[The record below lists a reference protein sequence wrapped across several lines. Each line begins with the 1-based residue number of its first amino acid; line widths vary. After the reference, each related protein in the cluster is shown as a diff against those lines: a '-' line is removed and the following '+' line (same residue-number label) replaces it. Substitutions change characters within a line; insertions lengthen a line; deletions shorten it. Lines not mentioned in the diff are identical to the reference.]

1 MNLENI
7 SDRFGGIWMWEK
19 KNKNNRNNTPVISKE
34 HEEYLKSIKREKSFI
49 KIMQIL
55 IFVIFIVL
63 WEWAAKNNHVDR
75 FLTSMPSAIFNLI
88 VQFVEDGSL
97 FKHLYVS
104 TTETIA
110 GFFAG
115 TIVGLLTAI
124 LLWWFEK
131 LARITDPYI
140 VILNS
145 LPKTALAPII
155 ILWAGMGF
163 SGIVVTAASISVVV
177 TTMTLYTGFISVEN
191 DKIVLLKTLGANK
204 YQILKKVII
213 PSNIPSIMSVIKVN
227 IGLSWI
233 GVIVGEFLVSKAGIG
248 YLILYGSQTFKLD
261 LVMMGVFVLGVIAAI
276 MYFFAAWLEKKVI
289 KY

>member
-1 MNLENI
+1 
-7 SDRFGGIWMWEK
+7 MW
-19 KNKNNRNNTPVISKE
+19 KNKTQVFTISKE
-34 HEEYLKSIKREKSFI
+34 HDEYLESIKTEKRFI
-49 KIMQIL
+49 KITQIL
-55 IFVIFIVL
+55 IFVFGIIL
-63 WEWAAKNNHVDR
+63 WEAAARYNLIDT
-75 FLTSMPSAIFNLI
+75 FLTSSPEAILKLI
-88 VQFVEDGSL
+88 VKFVQDGSL

-104 TTETIA
+104 TTETAA
-110 GFFAG
+110 GFLAG
-115 TIVGLLTAI
+115 TILGLLTAV

-131 LARITDPYI
+131 LAKIMDPYM

-163 SGIVVTAASISVVV
+163 SGIVATAASISIVV
-177 TTMTLYTGFISVEN
+177 TIMTLYTGFINVEK
-191 DKIVLLKTLGANK
+191 DKIILLKTMGANK
-204 YQILKKVII
+204 FQILMKVII
-213 PSNIPSIMSVIKVN
+213 PANIPSILSVIKVN

-261 LVMMGVFVLGVIAAI
+261 LVMMGVFVLGIIAAI

-289 KY
+289 RY

>member
-1 MNLENI
+1 
-7 SDRFGGIWMWEK
+7 MWEK
-19 KNKNNRNNTPVISKE
+19 KSKAVQTAIEISKE
-34 HEEYLKSIKREKSFI
+34 QQEYLKSIKKEKNFI
-49 KIMQIL
+49 KATQIL
-55 IFVIFIVL
+55 VFVVFIAL
-63 WEWAAKNNHVDR
+63 WEWGARFNLIDT
-75 FLTSMPSAIFNLI
+75 FLTSSPGAIFDLI
-88 VQFVEDGSL
+88 VKFVKDGSL

-110 GFFAG
+110 GFFVG
-115 TIVGLLTAI
+115 TIVGLLIAI
-124 LLWWFEK
+124 LLWWFER

-163 SGIVVTAASISVVV
+163 SGIVVTAASISVIV
-177 TTMTLYTGFISVEN
+177 TTMTLYTGFTSVEK
-191 DKIVLLKTLGANK
+191 DKIVLLKTMGASK
-204 YQILKKVII
+204 YQILRKVII

-261 LVMMGVFVLGVIAAI
+261 LVMMGVFVLGLIAAV
-276 MYFFAAWLEKKVI
+276 MYFFASWLEKKVI
-289 KY
+289 KYWKTVFFIV

>member
-1 MNLENI
+1 
-7 SDRFGGIWMWEK
+7 MWK
-19 KNKNNRNNTPVISKE
+19 KNNESQNQAVISKE
-34 HEEYLKSIKREKSFI
+34 HEQYLKSIKREKDFI
-49 KIMQIL
+49 RITQVM
-55 IFVIFIVL
+55 IFAVFIAL
-63 WEWAAKNNHVDR
+63 WEIAARFSLIDT
-75 FLTSMPSAIFNLI
+75 FLTSSPGAIFELI
-88 VQFVEDGSL
+88 VKFVKDGSL
-97 FKHLYVS
+97 FNHLYVS

-110 GFFAG
+110 GFLTG
-115 TIVGLLTAI
+115 TILGFFVSI

-131 LARITDPYI
+131 LARITDPYM

-163 SGIVVTAASISVVV
+163 SGIVVTAASISVIV
-177 TTMTLYTGFISVEN
+177 TIMTLYTGFISVEK
-191 DKIVLLKTLGANK
+191 DKIVLLKTLGASK
-204 YQILKKVII
+204 FQILKKVII
-213 PSNIPSIMSVIKVN
+213 PSNIPNIMSVIKVN

-261 LVMMGVFVLGVIAAI
+261 LVMMGVFILGLIAAV

>member
-1 MNLENI
+1 M
-7 SDRFGGIWMWEK
+7 EK
-19 KNKNNRNNTPVISKE
+19 KKKQSKQGISKE
-34 HEEYLKSIKREKSFI
+34 QQQYLQSIKREK
-49 KIMQIL
+49 
-55 IFVIFIVL
+55 IFIRITQVL
-63 WEWAAKNNHVDR
+63 LFLLAIVSWEAAARHNIIDT
-75 FLTSMPSAIFNLI
+75 FLTSSPGAIFELI
-88 VQFVEDGSL
+88 IGFIKDGSL

-104 TTETIA
+104 TTETVV
-110 GFFAG
+110 GFLVG
-115 TIVGLLTAI
+115 TIVGLLAAVV
-124 LLWWFEK
+124 LWWFEK
-131 LARITDPYI
+131 LARIMDPYM

-177 TTMTLYTGFISVEN
+177 TTMTLYTGFVNVEK
-191 DKIVLLKTLGANK
+191 DKIILLKTLGGNK
-204 YQILKKVII
+204 FQVLKKVII
-213 PSNIPSIMSVIKVN
+213 PANLPNIMSVIKVN

-261 LVMMGVFVLGVIAAI
+261 LVMMGVFVLGIVAAL
-276 MYFFAAWLEKKVI
+276 MYFLAAWLEKKVI

>member
-1 MNLENI
+1 MREKI
-7 SDRFGGIWMWEK
+7 KKMKKK
-19 KNKNNRNNTPVISKE
+19 KNDTINITKE
-34 HEEYLKSIKREKSFI
+34 HQEYLKAIKKEKIFI
-49 KIMQIL
+49 KVMQIL
-55 IFVIFIVL
+55 IFVIFIAF
-63 WEWAAKNNHVDR
+63 WEWAAINNHVDR
-75 FLTSMPSAIFNLI
+75 FLTSTPSAIFNLI
-88 VQFVEDGSL
+88 VRFIDDGSL
-97 FKHLYVS
+97 FKHLSVS
-104 TTETIA
+104 TMETIA

-115 TIVGLLTAI
+115 TIVGLLVAI
-124 LLWWFEK
+124 LLWWFER
-131 LARITDPYI
+131 LAKITDPYI

-177 TTMTLYTGFISVEN
+177 TTMTLYTGFINVEN
-191 DKIVLLKTLGANK
+191 DKIVLLKTFGANK
-204 YQILKKVII
+204 FQILRKVII
-213 PSNIPSIMSVIKVN
+213 PANIPSIMSVIRVN

-276 MYFFAAWLEKKVI
+276 MYFFASWLEKIVI

>member
-1 MNLENI
+1 
-7 SDRFGGIWMWEK
+7 MWEK
-19 KNKNNRNNTPVISKE
+19 KNKSEETAVNISKE
-34 HEEYLKSIKREKSFI
+34 HQEYLRSIKREKNFI
-49 KIMQIL
+49 RITQVL
-55 IFVIFIVL
+55 IFVVFIAL
-63 WEWAAKNNHVDR
+63 WEFAARNNHVDR
-75 FLTSMPSAIFNLI
+75 FLTSMPSAIFELI
-88 VQFVEDGSL
+88 VNFIEDGSL

-104 TTETIA
+104 TTETVA
-110 GFFAG
+110 GFFVG
-115 TIVGLLTAI
+115 TIVGLLVAV

-140 VILNS
+140 VIINS

-177 TTMTLYTGFISVEN
+177 TTMTLYTGFINVER
-191 DKIVLLKTLGANK
+191 DKIVLLKTFGANK
-204 YQILKKVII
+204 YQILRKVII
-213 PSNIPSIMSVIKVN
+213 PANIPSIMSVIKVN

-261 LVMMGVFVLGVIAAI
+261 LVMMGVFVLGLVAAI
-276 MYFFAAWLEKKVI
+276 MYFLAAWLEKKVI

>member
-1 MNLENI
+1 
-7 SDRFGGIWMWEK
+7 MWK
-19 KNKNNRNNTPVISKE
+19 KSSNGSSQKQIAISKE
-34 HEEYLKSIKREKSFI
+34 QEEYLKGIKREKNFI
-49 KIMQIL
+49 KITQIM
-55 IFVIFIVL
+55 IFVLFIGI
-63 WEWAAKNNHVDR
+63 WEIAAKNNLIDT
-75 FLTSMPSAIFNLI
+75 FLTSSPGAIFELI
-88 VQFVEDGSL
+88 VKFVKDGSL
-97 FKHLYVS
+97 FNHLYVS

-110 GFFAG
+110 GFFTG
-115 TIVGLLTAI
+115 TILGFLISI

-131 LARITDPYI
+131 LARITDPYL

-163 SGIVVTAASISVVV
+163 SGIVVTAASISVIV
-177 TTMTLYTGFISVEN
+177 TIMTLYTGFISVEK
-191 DKIVLLKTLGANK
+191 DKIILLKTLGASK
-204 YQILKKVII
+204 FQILKKVII
-213 PSNIPSIMSVIKVN
+213 PSNIPNIMSVIKVN

-261 LVMMGVFVLGVIAAI
+261 LVMMGVFILGLIAAI

>member
-1 MNLENI
+1 M
-7 SDRFGGIWMWEK
+7 IWR
-19 KNKNNRNNTPVISKE
+19 NKTETSFDISKE
-34 HEEYLKSIKREKSFI
+34 QENYLKSIKKEKKFI
-49 KIMQIL
+49 KIAQISVFI
-55 IFVIFIVL
+55 IFVAL
-63 WEWAAKNNHVDR
+63 WEWAARCNFIDT
-75 FLTSMPSAIFNLI
+75 FLTSSPGAIFKLI
-88 VQFVEDGSL
+88 VKFVKDGSL

-104 TTETIA
+104 TTETLA
-110 GFFAG
+110 GFFVG
-115 TIVGLLTAI
+115 TVVGMLVAV

-131 LARITDPYI
+131 LSKIADPYI

-177 TTMTLYTGFISVEN
+177 TTMTLYTGFTSVEN
-191 DKIVLLKTLGANK
+191 DKIILMKTFGASK
-204 YQILKKVII
+204 YQILSKVII
-213 PSNIPSIMSVIKVN
+213 PANIPCIMSAIKVN

-261 LVMMGVFVLGVIAAI
+261 LVMMGVFVLGVIAAV

>member
-1 MNLENI
+1 
-7 SDRFGGIWMWEK
+7 MWR
-19 KNKNNRNNTPVISKE
+19 KNKISTSVSISKE
-34 HEEYLKSIKREKSFI
+34 HDDYLKSIKREKGFV
-49 KIMQIL
+49 KTTQIL
-55 IFVIFIVL
+55 VFVIFIII
-63 WEWAAKNNHVDR
+63 WEWAARFGSVDT
-75 FLTSMPSAIFNLI
+75 FLTSSPGAIFGLI
-88 VQFVEDGSL
+88 VKFVEDGSL

-110 GFFAG
+110 GFFVG
-115 TIVGLLTAI
+115 TIVGLLVAV

-131 LARITDPYI
+131 LARIADPYI

-177 TTMTLYTGFISVEN
+177 TTMTLYTGFTSVEN
-191 DKIVLLKTLGANK
+191 DKIVLLKTMGANK

-261 LVMMGVFVLGVIAAI
+261 LVMMGVFVLGFIAAI

>member
-7 SDRFGGIWMWEK
+7 SDRYGGIWMRE
-19 KNKNNRNNTPVISKE
+19 KNKNDKPVTISKE
-34 HEEYLKSIKREKSFI
+34 QEEYLKSIKREKWFI
-49 KIMQIL
+49 RIMQIF

-75 FLTSMPSAIFNLI
+75 FLTSMPSAIFDLI
-88 VQFVEDGSL
+88 VKFVDDGSL

-115 TIVGLLTAI
+115 TVVGLLIAI
-124 LLWWFEK
+124 LLWWFER
-131 LARITDPYI
+131 LAKITDPYI

-163 SGIVVTAASISVVV
+163 SGIVVTAASISVIV
-177 TTMTLYTGFISVEN
+177 TTMTLYTGFINVES
-191 DKIVLLKTLGANK
+191 DKIVLLKTLGATK
-204 YQILKKVII
+204 YQILQKVII
-213 PSNIPSIMSVIKVN
+213 PANIPSIMSVIRVN

-276 MYFFAAWLEKKVI
+276 MYFFAGWLEKKVI

>member
-1 MNLENI
+1 
-7 SDRFGGIWMWEK
+7 MWEK
-19 KNKNNRNNTPVISKE
+19 KNKNKVSTTANITKE
-34 HEEYLKSIKREKSFI
+34 HQAYLNSIKREKNFI
-49 KIMQIL
+49 RTSQIL
-55 IFVIFIVL
+55 IFVIFIAL
-63 WEWAAKNNHVDR
+63 WEWAATNNHIDR
-75 FLTSMPSAIFNLI
+75 FLTSSPSAIFGLI
-88 VQFVEDGSL
+88 VKFVEDGSL
-97 FKHLYVS
+97 FKHLSVS
-104 TTETIA
+104 TMETIA

-115 TIVGLLTAI
+115 TIVGLLVAI

-163 SGIVVTAASISVVV
+163 SGIVVTAASISVIV
-177 TTMTLYTGFISVEN
+177 TTMTLYTGFINVEN
-191 DKIVLLKTLGANK
+191 DKIVLLKTFGANK
-204 YQILKKVII
+204 FQILRKVII

-261 LVMMGVFVLGVIAAI
+261 LVMMGVFVLGLIAAV
-276 MYFFAAWLEKKVI
+276 MYFFAVWLEKKVI

>member
-1 MNLENI
+1 
-7 SDRFGGIWMWEK
+7 MWK
-19 KNKNNRNNTPVISKE
+19 KNKKNTPVFISNE
-34 HEEYLKSIKREKSFI
+34 HEKYLRSIKKEKQYI
-49 KIMQIL
+49 RIMQIL

-63 WEWAAKNNHVDR
+63 WEWAAKNNHIDR
-75 FLTSMPSAIFNLI
+75 FLTSMPSAIFHMI
-88 VQFVEDGSL
+88 VQFVENGNL

-104 TTETIA
+104 TMETIV
-110 GFFAG
+110 GFFVG
-115 TIVGLLTAI
+115 TIVGMLAAI
-124 LLWWFEK
+124 LLWWFER
-131 LARITDPYI
+131 LAKIMDPYI

-177 TTMTLYTGFISVEN
+177 TTMTLYTGFTNIEN
-191 DKIVLLKTLGANK
+191 DKIVLLKTMGASK
-204 YQILKKVII
+204 WQILNKVII
-213 PSNIPSIMSVIKVN
+213 PGNIPNIMSIIRVN

-261 LVMMGVFVLGVIAAI
+261 LVMMGVFVLGIIAAI
-276 MYFFAAWLEKKVI
+276 MYVFAIWLEKKVI

>member
-1 MNLENI
+1 
-7 SDRFGGIWMWEK
+7 MWR
-19 KNKNNRNNTPVISKE
+19 KNNQNKVSVPVSISSE
-34 HEEYLKSIKREKSFI
+34 HQEYLKSIKREKNFI
-49 KIMQIL
+49 KIMQIF
-55 IFVIFIVL
+55 IFVIFIFL

-75 FLTSMPSAIFNLI
+75 FLTSMPSAIFDLI
-88 VQFVEDGSL
+88 LKYVEDGSL

-115 TIVGLLTAI
+115 TIVGLLVAI
-124 LLWWFEK
+124 LLWWFER
-131 LARITDPYI
+131 LAKITDPYI

-177 TTMTLYTGFISVEN
+177 TIMTLYTGFINVEN
-191 DKIVLLKTLGANK
+191 DKIVLLKTMGANK
-204 YQILKKVII
+204 FQILMKVII
-213 PSNIPSIMSVIKVN
+213 PANIPSIMSVIRVN

-261 LVMMGVFVLGVIAAI
+261 LVMMGVFVLGIIAAL
-276 MYFFAAWLEKKVI
+276 MYFLAAWLEKRVI

>member
-1 MNLENI
+1 M
-7 SDRFGGIWMWEK
+7 REK
-19 KNKNNRNNTPVISKE
+19 IKAEPINMSKE
-34 HEEYLKSIKREKSFI
+34 HEQYLRSIKKEKSFI
-49 KIMQIL
+49 KTMQIL
-55 IFVIFIVL
+55 IFVIFIAL
-63 WEWAAKNNHVDR
+63 WEWAAVNNHVDR
-75 FLTSMPSAIFNLI
+75 FLTSTPSAIFELI
-88 VQFVEDGSL
+88 VKFIEDGSL

-110 GFFAG
+110 GFFVG
-115 TIVGLLTAI
+115 TIAGLLTAI
-124 LLWWFEK
+124 LLWWFER
-131 LARITDPYI
+131 LAKITDPYI

-177 TTMTLYTGFISVEN
+177 TTMTLYTGFTSVEK
-191 DKIVLLKTLGANK
+191 DKIVLLKTMGANK

-213 PSNIPSIMSVIKVN
+213 PANIPSIMSVIRVN

-261 LVMMGVFVLGVIAAI
+261 LVMMGVFVLGIIAAI